1 MIGTSPLHTFAVT
14 VDWVE
19 LWLRWRALSVIFL
32 IVCVVAVIR
41 LVGDRRLRAARK
53 GVAR

>member
-1 MIGTSPLHTFAVT
+1 MIGTSPVHTFAVT

-19 LWLRWRALSVIFL
+19 LWLRWRSLFVVFL
-32 IVCVVAVIR
+32 IVCVVAAIR
-41 LVGDRRLRAARK
+41 LAGDRRLRAARK